1 MDNLGKIIRKLRTD
15 NKLPLR
21 VVAAFLD
28 MDQAILSK
36 VEHGKRKPNREQV
49 LKMAEYFKVEK
60 DDLLIAWMADKVLYE
75 LGDDELALRA
85 LQVAEQSV
93 SYQNAFDLNAF
104 SVIKKLK
111 AFFMHENRVS
121 AAWLFGSVARD
132 EAKATSDID
141 VMIELNDN
149 KRYSMMDLLDIQY
162 KLQQL
167 FNRKVDVVERGY
179 LKPFAEET
187 VEKDLKLI
195 ISK

>member
-15 NKLPLR
+15 NKLSLR
-21 VVAAFLD
+21 VVAAYLD

-36 VEHGKRKPNREQV
+36 IEHGKRKPNREQV

-60 DDLLIAWMADKVLYE
+60 DNLLVAWMADKVLYE
-75 LGDDELALRA
+75 LGDDELALQA
-85 LQVAEQSV
+85 LRVAEQTV
-93 SYQNAFDLNAF
+93 SYQTAFELNSF
-104 SVIKKLK
+104 SIVKKLST
-111 AFFMHENRVS
+111 FFMSENRVS
-121 AAWLFGSVARD
+121 AAWLFGSVARN
-132 EAKATSDID
+132 EAKANSDID
-141 VMIELNDN
+141 VMVELNNN

-167 FNRKVDVVERGY
+167 FNRKVDVVEKGY

>member
-15 NKLPLR
+15 NKLSLR

-36 VEHGKRKPNREQV
+36 IEHGKRKPNREQV

-60 DDLLIAWMADKVLYE
+60 DDLLVAWMADKVLYE
-75 LGDDELALRA
+75 LGDDELALQA
-85 LQVAEQSV
+85 IQVAEQAI
-93 SYQNAFDLNAF
+93 SYQTAFELNSF
-104 SVIKKLK
+104 SVIKQLK
-111 AFFMHENRVS
+111 EFFINESRVT

-132 EAKATSDID
+132 EANANSDID
-141 VMIELNDN
+141 VMIELNNN

-187 VEKDLKLI
+187 VEKDIKLI